1 MARIKPNINI
11 PAGLG
16 NRYRKNFRD
25 LVLKVNRDTFL
36 FEVQPDS
43 IELLNNVFFQLFL
56 RNKKFVI
63 DTLKV
68 DVIEDYISV
77 YLFGVKQPQDRYVVS
92 VVGNDIIITFV
103 EDITRV
109 PQDVIASDFKINGK
123 IVEVE

>member
-68 DVIEDYISV
+68 DVVEDYISV

-103 EDITRV
+103 EDITRI
-109 PQDVIASDFKINGK
+109 PQDVIASDFKVKGK

>member
-1 MARIKPNINI
+1 MGKDRPNINI
-11 PAGLG
+11 ASGLG
-16 NRYRKNFRD
+16 KRYRKNFRD
-25 LVLKVNRDTFL
+25 LVLQVNRDTFL
-36 FEVQPDS
+36 FEFQPNS

-56 RNKKFVI
+56 RNKKFII
-63 DTLKV
+63 DTLVV

-77 YLFGVKQPQDRYVVS
+77 YLYGVRQPQDRYVVS

-109 PQDVIASDFKINGK
+109 PQDVIASDFKVKGK

>member
-16 NRYRKNFRD
+16 KRYRKDFRE
-25 LVLKVNRDTFL
+25 LVLQVNTDTFL
-36 FEVQPDS
+36 YEFQPNS

-56 RNKKFVI
+56 QNKKFVI

-68 DVIEDYISV
+68 DVIEDYIDI
-77 YLFGVKQPQDRYVVS
+77 YLYGVRQPQNRYNVS
-92 VVGNDIIITFV
+92 IIGNDIIITFV
-103 EDITRV
+103 ENITRV
-109 PQDVIASDFKINGK
+109 PRDVIASDFRIKGK

>member
-1 MARIKPNINI
+1 MSKDRPNINI
-11 PAGLG
+11 AAGLG

-36 FEVQPDS
+36 FEVQPNS
-43 IELLNNVFFQLFL
+43 IELLNNVLFQLFL

-68 DVIEDYISV
+68 DTVEDYVDV
-77 YLFGVKQPQDRYVVS
+77 YLYGVRQPQDRYTVS
-92 VVGNDIIITFV
+92 IVGNDIIITFL
-103 EDITRV
+103 ESITRV
-109 PQDVIASDFKINGK
+109 PQDVIASDFRIKGK

>member
-1 MARIKPNINI
+1 MARTKPNINI

-25 LVLKVNRDTFL
+25 LVLQVNRDTFL

-92 VVGNDIIITFV
+92 LVGNDIIITFV

-109 PQDVIASDFKINGK
+109 PQDVIASDFRIKGK

>member
-1 MARIKPNINI
+1 MGKDRPNINI
-11 PAGLG
+11 ASGLG
-16 NRYRKNFRD
+16 KRYRKNFRD
-25 LVLKVNRDTFL
+25 LVLQVNRDTFI
-36 FEVQPDS
+36 FEFQPNS

-56 RNKKFVI
+56 RNKKFII
-63 DTLKV
+63 DTLVV

-77 YLFGVKQPQDRYVVS
+77 YLYGVRQPQDRYVVS

-109 PQDVIASDFKINGK
+109 PQDVIASDFKVKGK

>member
-109 PQDVIASDFKINGK
+109 PQDVIASDFKVKGK

>member
-1 MARIKPNINI
+1 MGKDRPNINI
-11 PAGLG
+11 ASGLG
-16 NRYRKNFRD
+16 KRYRKNFRD
-25 LVLKVNRDTFL
+25 LVLQVNRDTFI
-36 FEVQPDS
+36 FEFQPNS

-56 RNKKFVI
+56 RNKKFII
-63 DTLKV
+63 DTLVV

-109 PQDVIASDFKINGK
+109 PQDVIASDFKVKGK

>member
-1 MARIKPNINI
+1 MGKDRPNINI
-11 PAGLG
+11 ASGLG
-16 NRYRKNFRD
+16 KRYRKNFRD
-25 LVLKVNRDTFL
+25 LVLQVNRDTFL
-36 FEVQPDS
+36 FEVQPNS

-56 RNKKFVI
+56 ENKKFII
-63 DTLKV
+63 DTLVV

-77 YLFGVKQPQDRYVVS
+77 YLYGVRQPQDRYVVS

-109 PQDVIASDFKINGK
+109 PQDVIASDFKVKGK

>member
-1 MARIKPNINI
+1 MSRVKPNINI
-11 PAGLG
+11 PSGLG
-16 NRYRKNFRD
+16 NRYRKNFRE

-56 RNKKFVI
+56 RNKRFVI
-63 DTLKV
+63 DTLIV
-68 DVIEDYISV
+68 DVVEDYIDV
-77 YLFGVKQPQDRYVVS
+77 YLYGVRQPQDRYSVS

-109 PQDVIASDFKINGK
+109 PADVVASDFKVKGK

>member
-1 MARIKPNINI
+1 MARIKPTINI

-68 DVIEDYISV
+68 DVVEDYISV

-109 PQDVIASDFKINGK
+109 PQDVIASDFKVKGK

>member
-1 MARIKPNINI
+1 MSKNKPNINI
-11 PAGLG
+11 AAGLG
-16 NRYRKNFRD
+16 KSYRKNFRQ
-25 LVLKVNRDTFL
+25 LVLEVNRDTFL
-36 FEVQPDS
+36 FEVEPNS

-68 DVIEDYISV
+68 DVDEDYIDV
-77 YLFGVKQPQDRYVVS
+77 YLYGVRQPQDRYIVS
-92 VVGNDIIITFV
+92 IVDNDIVITFT

-109 PQDVIASDFKINGK
+109 PQDVIASDFKIKGK

>member
-25 LVLKVNRDTFL
+25 LVLKVNIDTFL

-109 PQDVIASDFKINGK
+109 PQDVIASDFKVKGK